1 MKTFYVM
8 VHLKGQPE
16 EMRSMYSGKQHEYYA
31 DAERERK
38 TALKDERVTGGFIYE
53 TGEIDF
59 DDDLCF

>member
-1 MKTFYVM
+1 
-8 VHLKGQPE
+8 
-16 EMRSMYSGKQHEYYA
+16 MRSMYSGKQHEYYA

-59 DDDLCF
+59 DDDMCF